1 MKNIIFKNLNE
12 YIKKKLS
19 SINSY
24 NKDFINR
31 KMMLDTFKNDLAN
44 KNNEDY
50 INNIFHYY
58 FSFFLD
64 KNTIG

>member
-19 SINSY
+19 SINLY

-31 KMMLDTFKNDLAN
+31 KMMLDTFKNVRN
-44 KNNEDY
+44 
-50 INNIFHYY
+50 
-58 FSFFLD
+58 
-64 KNTIG
+64 